1 MDIVPR
7 LEVHYYLQDD
17 SHSLDAVVRNR
28 CEAEFLAAVSYIAQT
43 LGVELRFEATVPA
56 EGGFRDIWRIVVGKA
71 SHPLLGTVLI
81 PLVSLVLTQTVNI
94 WNAPPKPNPE
104 LEKQQLE
111 INRLIIEHWKLENQL
126 SQLEI
131 QKRER
136 ESALASKPSAQPQAG
151 TAATMTV
158 PAPPPMPAA
167 EHPPSAVNDSIPLVS
182 ANASG
187 KPLQLQRDLK
197 VVTRRSN
204 FYKHLLAYERATAV
218 GFRVVPVD
226 GPSPDE
232 AITERS
238 QFAAFI
244 MQSNVLEPD
253 VSEALVEIVSPVI
266 SEGDM
271 KWKGR
276 RSGEVITFAMND
288 WAFKQQVFRN
298 EVSFQHGDSIRCVLE
313 TDRKLDEAGNEKIT
327 GYRVT
332 TVLDKIDGS
341 GKVHETF
348 QGRRKRFADKQ
359 PADGQADL
367 FGTTDA

>member
-17 SHSLDAVVRNR
+17 SHSIDAVVRNR
-28 CEAEFLAAVSYIAQT
+28 CEAEFLAAVSYITQA
-43 LGVELRFEATVPA
+43 LGIELRFEATVPV

-71 SHPLLGTVLI
+71 SHPLVGTVLI
-81 PLVSLVLTQTVNI
+81 PLLSLVLTQTVNI

-111 INRLIIEHWKLENQL
+111 INRLNIEHWKLENRL

-136 ESALASKPSAQPQAG
+136 ESALVSKPSAKPQAG
-151 TAATMTV
+151 TAATTAV
-158 PAPPPMPAA
+158 PASPPMPVP
-167 EHPPSAVNDSIPLVS
+167 ERSSSAVNDSNPVVS
-182 ANASG
+182 TNG
-187 KPLQLQRDLK
+187 GGNTLQLQSDLK

-204 FYKHLLAYERATAV
+204 FYKHLLAYERVTAV
-218 GFRVVPVD
+218 GFRAIPVG
-226 GPSPDE
+226 GPAPDE
-232 AITERS
+232 VITERS
-238 QFAAFI
+238 QFTAFI

-253 VSEALVEIVSPVI
+253 VSDALIEIVSPVI

-288 WAFKQQVFRN
+288 RAFKQQVFRS

-313 TDRKLDEAGNEKIT
+313 TDRKLDEAGNEKVT

-341 GKVHETF
+341 GKVHETS

-359 PADGQADL
+359 PADGQADM
-367 FGTTDA
+367 FGTKDA